1 MAIGLLW
8 KPRGLGSQEALG
20 QLKRLMGLPGKAREG
35 IGHTGILDPFAQ
47 GWLLVGTE
55 AATKLLSPL
64 VSLPKVY
71 EAKICLGAT
80 TEALDD
86 TTERIFPEGVVA
98 GHFREWLD
106 RPREMIEFELKDF
119 LQDFQ
124 EKEILQTPPKY
135 SAVRVDGERAYNLVR
150 FQGKTPELKQKKVTI
165 HSAEHIG
172 FEFEERT
179 GSSPTAIWTLRLSV
193 SSGTYIRKLAQDWG
207 SEICQFPGHL
217 TELLRTQVGAWG
229 GNAELESA
237 QRAELALESF
247 VPLNI
252 KDLEK
257 VFDIHY
263 LTSSEAKRLHS
274 NGVWKPRP
282 HPRSVLLVG
291 SLQGQE
297 EPMVLAWTQA
307 GSGRIGRVF
316 KQNPL
321 K

>member
-20 QLKRLMGLPGKAREG
+20 DLKKLMGLPGKAREG
-35 IGHTGILDPFAQ
+35 IGHTGILDPFAE

-55 AATKLLSPL
+55 SATKLLTPL

-86 TTERIFPEGVVA
+86 TTDRIFPEGAVA
-98 GHFREWLD
+98 DHLRGWLD

-119 LQDFQ
+119 LREFQD
-124 EKEILQTPPKY
+124 KEILQTPPKY
-135 SAVRVDGERAYNLVR
+135 SAARVDGERAYNLVR
-150 FQGKTPELKQKKVTI
+150 FQGKTPELKQKRVTI
-165 HSAEHIG
+165 HSAEHLG
-172 FEFEERT
+172 LELENT
-179 GSSPTAIWTLRLSV
+179 GAPSSTAIWTVRVSV
-193 SSGTYIRKLAQDWG
+193 SSGTYIRTLAQDWG
-207 SEICQFPGHL
+207 NEICQFPGHL

-229 GNAELESA
+229 NAPELKSA
-237 QRAELALESF
+237 QNAVLGLESF
-247 VPLNI
+247 IPLEL

-257 VFDIHY
+257 FFDIHY
-263 LTSSEAKRLHS
+263 LTSSEAKRLHE

-282 HPRSVLLVG
+282 HPRPLLLTG
-291 SLQGQE
+291 SLGGNE
-297 EPMVLAWTQA
+297 APSVLAWTQP